1 MFCQSC
7 GAQINDGGSFCNY
20 CGAAQAN
27 VQPQPQ
33 EQPVYQQAAQSTYQ
47 QPAQPMYQQNF
58 QQPIQP
64 NYQQPV
70 QQNFQQQSYPNYQQ
84 PYGQPVQ
91 MGYNMTR
98 AEFFKQFISKKSY
111 GYVTATV
118 IIFFI
123 SAALSAFIMA
133 FTEDMLGIMDIAVY
147 VTFAILLLTTKHWI
161 CAAIPTLYGI
171 VWTFIGLANGGVP
184 TGIVAFVIG
193 ASCVNVLNK
202 AEKEY
207 KKYCETHILPDKQ
220 I

>member
-7 GAQINDGGSFCNY
+7 GAQINDGGSFCSY
-20 CGAAQAN
+20 CGAAQTYG
-27 VQPQPQ
+27 QPQPQ
-33 EQPVYQQAAQSTYQ
+33 EQPMYQQPARPMYQQPARPMYQ
-47 QPAQPMYQQNF
+47 QPAQPM
-58 QQPIQP
+58 
-64 NYQQPV
+64 YQQPV

-111 GYVTATV
+111 SYVTTSV

-123 SAALSAFIMA
+123 SAALSAVIMA
-133 FTEDMLGIMDIAVY
+133 MTGEMLGIMDIAVY

-161 CAAIPTLYGI
+161 CAAIPTFYGI
-171 VWTFIGLANGGVP
+171 VWTFVGLANGGIP
-184 TGIVAFVIG
+184 TGIVAIVIG
-193 ASCVNVLNK
+193 ASCVNILNK